1 MLCMKPT
8 LNLRQVEAFYSVM
21 QTGTVVGAAR
31 LMNITQPAVS
41 RAIALLELRIGYQ
54 LFERRGRRLVPTPN
68 GEALY
73 REVESVYGSLDRI
86 AQASQD
92 IRYQRAGALRIAT
105 MPAPA
110 QGLVPRAIARLVA
123 SRPGVSVFVQ
133 SMPSRQ
139 VAEVV
144 STRQFDIGVV
154 EMPLS
159 RPSIAIEP
167 LDPAPTMAII
177 PAGHR
182 LAVRRRIALK
192 DLAGERLVLLS
203 QHSFLR
209 YKIDDA
215 LSKQGVEF
223 QVAAETP
230 NSLVACAL
238 VAAGIGIAI
247 VSRWTAESFLGPRV
261 VVRPMMEK
269 LTSETAI
276 IFPEPGVR
284 LPLAE
289 SFAQELRRE
298 VRQSLTAG

>member
-1 MLCMKPT
+1 
-8 LNLRQVEAFYSVM
+8 
-21 QTGTVVGAAR
+21 
-31 LMNITQPAVS
+31 
-41 RAIALLELRIGYQ
+41 
-54 LFERRGRRLVPTPN
+54 
-68 GEALY
+68 
-73 REVESVYGSLDRI
+73 
-86 AQASQD
+86 
-92 IRYQRAGALRIAT
+92 
-105 MPAPA
+105 
-110 QGLVPRAIARLVA
+110 
-123 SRPGVSVFVQ
+123 
-133 SMPSRQ
+133 
-139 VAEVV
+139 
-144 STRQFDIGVV
+144 
-154 EMPLS
+154 
-159 RPSIAIEP
+159 
-167 LDPAPTMAII
+167 
-177 PAGHR
+177 
-182 LAVRRRIALK
+182 LK

-289 SFAQELRRE
+289 SFAKNCGARSGNR
-298 VRQSLTAG
+298 